1 MVEEQLKSH
10 QLAALEGCRQKY
22 DEVAGWIAR
31 FGANNRL
38 EITSETGVNLKLE
51 IFDGLVLGTRSWGL
65 GEVYFQ
71 LGQEGLC
78 RLQEKRLVKTTFI
91 EAEALAILTLEN
103 DYFEKLPVVERIRH
117 TQEVCN
123 GIKWDL
129 EMAGLLPK
137 R

>member
-1 MVEEQLKSH
+1 MVKEEVKSQ

-22 DEVAGWIAR
+22 DEVVGWIAQ

-38 EITSETGVNLKLE
+38 EITSETGVSLKLE
-51 IFDGLVLGTRSWGL
+51 NFDGLVLGTRSWGL
-65 GEVYFQ
+65 GEVHFQ
-71 LGQEGLC
+71 LGSEGLC
-78 RLQEKRLVKTTFI
+78 KLQEKRLVKTTFI

-103 DYFEKLPVVERIRH
+103 DYFEKSPDSERVRH